1 MGVSLLREALRSRN
15 IPCDLQYFQF
25 KYAALIG
32 ERLNRRITDCFPN
45 LMLGE
50 WLFAPALFGDQLPD
64 PQLYVD
70 NILGTYVAA
79 HGRKVAEDIISNLP
93 YLRSTTTPFIEDCMS
108 AVPWKDYKIIGF
120 TSTFAQN
127 LSSLA
132 LAKRIKETWPDKII
146 VFGGA
151 NYEGEMGAELHRHF
165 QFIDYVCSGE
175 ADLLFPELVKRLGA
189 NRPVDDLPGLV
200 YRQSGKTIANGS
212 HATPVFDLDALP
224 YPNFDDFFAQL
235 EESGLTTLPADLRL
249 LIETGRGCWWGAKSQ
264 CSFCGLNGSTL
275 AFRSKSSDR
284 ILEEFTYLAQR
295 YPKVKGIAVVDNI
308 MNFRYFQDVIPKL
321 IDKNPGL
328 SIWYETKSNV
338 HKGQLKQL
346 KQARIESLQPGI
358 ESLDSSILHLIHKGC
373 TAVQNIQT
381 LKWAREFGINLGW
394 NLISGFPGEDPIA
407 YQHMAEMIPSLV
419 HFQPP
424 AYGEIS
430 RLRLDRFSP
439 YFEQPEK
446 YGIVNLRPSA
456 TYRYIYPFSEDS
468 LARLAYHFDF
478 DYADGRK
485 PETYTHPLNEAIK
498 MWYSPTNT
506 GSLLSLT
513 TDGRIILYDTRP
525 TAHQKETVLKGVAKV
540 IYEFCDEGR
549 TLPSIIRYL
558 QGQTDPTISQVDP
571 GTLQPLL
578 TSLIEARLMLYV
590 DNHYLSLAIPISGL
604 ALEFID
610 SLAASQPP
618 D

>member
-93 YLRSTTTPFIEDCMS
+93 YLRSTTIPFIEDCMS

-456 TYRYIYPFSEDS
+456 TYR
-468 LARLAYHFDF
+468 
-478 DYADGRK
+478 
-485 PETYTHPLNEAIK
+485 
-498 MWYSPTNT
+498 
-506 GSLLSLT
+506 
-513 TDGRIILYDTRP
+513 
-525 TAHQKETVLKGVAKV
+525 
-540 IYEFCDEGR
+540 
-549 TLPSIIRYL
+549 
-558 QGQTDPTISQVDP
+558 
-571 GTLQPLL
+571 
-578 TSLIEARLMLYV
+578 
-590 DNHYLSLAIPISGL
+590 
-604 ALEFID
+604 
-610 SLAASQPP
+610 
-618 D
+618 